1 MSREVEVP
9 IEVARALD
17 KRYDQHA
24 DRYGPIGF
32 VGLVAG
38 IIGTGVAL
46 SNHPAPTWSVAAAVI
61 GWLVCVGSFVV
72 AIGASRRD
80 TVAVMGRYD
89 RPVQDYDDWADD
101 DDFADEDFEKDE
113 EGEYPRAVEP
123 PQSPITPAPPAA
135 GNLLS
140 SLRQQSN

>member
-1 MSREVEVP
+1 MEREVEVP
-9 IEVARALD
+9 FEVARALD
-17 KRYDQHA
+17 KRYDKHA

-46 SNHPAPTWSVAAAVI
+46 SNHPAPAWAAVVAVV
-61 GWLVCVGSFVV
+61 GWLVCVGSFVF

-80 TVAVMGRYD
+80 TLRVMDHFD
-89 RPVQDYDDWADD
+89 RDVQDYDDWADD
-101 DDFADEDFEKDE
+101 DDFEDEDDE
-113 EGEYPRAVEP
+113 DPRAVEP
-123 PQSPITPAPPAA
+123 VQAPAAPAPPAA

-140 SLRQQSN
+140 SLRQQGN

>member
-1 MSREVEVP
+1 MEREVEVP
-9 IEVARALD
+9 FEVARALD
-17 KRYDQHA
+17 KRYDKHA

-38 IIGTGVAL
+38 IVGTGVAL
-46 SNHPAPTWSVAAAVI
+46 SNHPAPAWAAVVAVV
-61 GWLVCVGSFVV
+61 GWLVCVGSFVF

-80 TVAVMGRYD
+80 TVRVMDHFD
-89 RPVQDYDDWADD
+89 RDVQDYDDWADD
-101 DDFADEDFEKDE
+101 DDFEDEDDE
-113 EGEYPRAVEP
+113 DPRAVEP

>member
-1 MSREVEVP
+1 MEREVEVP
-9 IEVARALD
+9 FEVARALD
-17 KRYDQHA
+17 KRYDAHA

-46 SNHPAPTWSVAAAVI
+46 SNHPAPAWAAVVAVV
-61 GWLVCVGSFVV
+61 GWLVSVGSFVF

-80 TVAVMGRYD
+80 TVRVMDHFD
-89 RPVQDYDDWADD
+89 RDVQDYDD

-113 EGEYPRAVEP
+113 EDEYPRAVEP
-123 PQSPITPAPPAA
+123 PQATITPAPPAA

-140 SLRQQSN
+140 SLRQQSQ

>member
-1 MSREVEVP
+1 MAREVEVP

-46 SNHPAPTWSVAAAVI
+46 SNHPAPTWSVIAAVV
-61 GWLVCVGSFVV
+61 GWLVCVGSFVF

-80 TVAVMGRYD
+80 TVKVMDRYD
-89 RPVQDYDDWADD
+89 RPVQDYDEWVDD
-101 DDFADEDFEKDE
+101 DDFEDEDDE
-113 EGEYPRAVEP
+113 DPRAVEP
-123 PQSPITPAPPAA
+123 VQAPAA
-135 GNLLS
+135 PASPAGGGSLLS
-140 SLRQQSN
+140 SLRQQGN

>member
-1 MSREVEVP
+1 MEREVEVP
-9 IEVARALD
+9 FEVARALD
-17 KRYDQHA
+17 KRYDKHA

-46 SNHPAPTWSVAAAVI
+46 SNHPAPAWAAVVAVV
-61 GWLVCVGSFVV
+61 GWLVCVGSFVF

-80 TVAVMGRYD
+80 TLRVMDHFD
-89 RPVQDYDDWADD
+89 RDVQDYDDWADD
-101 DDFADEDFEKDE
+101 DDEDLEDDQLPE
-113 EGEYPRAVEP
+113 EDEYPRAVEP
-123 PQSPITPAPPAA
+123 PQATITPAPPAA

-140 SLRQQSN
+140 SLRQQNQ